1 MHISHNCARF
11 STRAWIQ
18 HKLTLDTYQCSPHKK
33 MNIIVFQNIGGHFA
47 NRKRGSKWSINGIK
61 SALNDYYFELSS
73 IFGSRAFQNG
83 GQRWQERKLGRV
95 LRLVRT
101 RLVSR
106 GIFFVSRERGVT
118 GCGSI
123 FSIELHKRERE
134 KKKKRK
140 ILQSAMYFYFGFFW
154 PKIPGDLDLNHSLW
168 CVIFKLF
175 PHISHVKFCA
185 GNAYKCMIYC
195 FSLNLFRALDFLSF
209 FVYKR
214 EQRTGTKHR
223 RHTDVPNVLRRLEM
237 STRAPLHDSVNN
249 NTSERY
255 YLHCRFLVVF

>member
-1 MHISHNCARF
+1 MIELCTIF
-11 STRAWIQ
+11 YTWIQ
-18 HKLTLDTYQCSPHKK
+18 HKLTLDKLTYQCSPHEK

-83 GQRWQERKLGRV
+83 GRDGKSGNWDEFCDWFERGSFPAVFFLFRANEELRDVGRFSP
-95 LRLVRT
+95 RKE
-101 RLVSR
+101 
-106 GIFFVSRERGVT
+106 RER
-118 GCGSI
+118 
-123 FSIELHKRERE
+123 
-134 KKKKRK
+134 KKKRK

-223 RHTDVPNVLRRLEM
+223 RHTPHWMFQM
-237 STRAPLHDSVNN
+237 S
-249 NTSERY
+249 
-255 YLHCRFLVVF
+255 

>member
-1 MHISHNCARF
+1 MARAETGTSSAIGSNEARF
-11 STRAWIQ
+11 PR
-18 HKLTLDTYQCSPHKK
+18 YFFC
-33 MNIIVFQNIGGHFA
+33 FA
-47 NRKRGSKWSINGIK
+47 
-61 SALNDYYFELSS
+61 
-73 IFGSRAFQNG
+73 
-83 GQRWQERKLGRV
+83 
-95 LRLVRT
+95 RT
-101 RLVSR
+101 RSYGMWVDFLLD
-106 GIFFVSRERGVT
+106 
-118 GCGSI
+118 
-123 FSIELHKRERE
+123 IELHKRERE
-134 KKKKRK
+134 KKKRK

-223 RHTDVPNVLRRLEM
+223 RHTPHWMFQTKETGNEYP
-237 STRAPLHDSVNN
+237 SSFAWFSK
-249 NTSERY
+249 
-255 YLHCRFLVVF
+255 

>member
-1 MHISHNCARF
+1 MIITSNFRLYSVPARF
-11 STRAWIQ
+11 
-18 HKLTLDTYQCSPHKK
+18 K
-33 MNIIVFQNIGGHFA
+33 MEARDGKSGNWDEFCDWFE
-47 NRKRGSKWSINGIK
+47 RGSFPAVFFLFRANE
-61 SALNDYYFELSS
+61 EL
-73 IFGSRAFQNG
+73 RDV
-83 GQRWQERKLGRV
+83 GR
-95 LRLVRT
+95 
-101 RLVSR
+101 
-106 GIFFVSRERGVT
+106 
-118 GCGSI
+118 
-123 FSIELHKRERE
+123 FSPRYRVAQKRERE
-134 KKKKRK
+134 KKKRK

-223 RHTDVPNVLRRLEM
+223 RHTPHWMFQM
-237 STRAPLHDSVNN
+237 S
-249 NTSERY
+249 
-255 YLHCRFLVVF
+255 

>member
-1 MHISHNCARF
+1 MIELCTIF
-11 STRAWIQ
+11 YTWIQ

-123 FSIELHKRERE
+123 FSLISSCTKERERKKRE
-134 KKKKRK
+134 KFSNQPCIF
-140 ILQSAMYFYFGFFW
+140 IL
-154 PKIPGDLDLNHSLW
+154 
-168 CVIFKLF
+168 V
-175 PHISHVKFCA
+175 
-185 GNAYKCMIYC
+185 
-195 FSLNLFRALDFLSF
+195 SF
-209 FVYKR
+209 D
-214 EQRTGTKHR
+214 QRFQ
-223 RHTDVPNVLRRLEM
+223 V
-237 STRAPLHDSVNN
+237 
-249 NTSERY
+249 TSI
-255 YLHCRFLVVF
+255 